1 MWPPDVE
8 RIAVLLRSAGVEG
21 RLEEL
26 PLDETS
32 IPAPAVRAEAYDCDG
47 RTVVALVPADRD
59 VDRGKLRTA
68 LRCREIRRLD
78 TPSFPYPKA
87 SVVIER
93 LVLGEETIWVEAGSP
108 RHVASLTPAGLV
120 ELTHAETADLVA
132 EA

>member
-8 RIAVLLRSAGVEG
+8 RIAALLRSAGVEG
-21 RLEEL
+21 RLEEM
-26 PLDETS
+26 PIDETS
-32 IPAPAVRAEAYDCDG
+32 VPGPAVRAEAYDCDG
-47 RTVVALVPADRD
+47 RTVVALVPAERD
-59 VDRGKLRTA
+59 LDRGKLRSA
-68 LRCREIRRLD
+68 LRCREVRRLD
-78 TPSFPYPKA
+78 TPSFPYAKA
-87 SVVIER
+87 SVVMER